1 LADSTKLARENTSSG
16 ISFTPLG
23 SSECSLDEALDGAEQ
38 AVLQPDS
45 CVPPAT
51 VGIRLT

>member
-1 LADSTKLARENTSSG
+1 LADSTKLAREHVVG
-16 ISFTPLG
+16 HQLDALG
-23 SSECSLDEALDGAEQ
+23 QQRVHLDEALTAEQ
-38 AVLQPDS
+38 AVAQAGS